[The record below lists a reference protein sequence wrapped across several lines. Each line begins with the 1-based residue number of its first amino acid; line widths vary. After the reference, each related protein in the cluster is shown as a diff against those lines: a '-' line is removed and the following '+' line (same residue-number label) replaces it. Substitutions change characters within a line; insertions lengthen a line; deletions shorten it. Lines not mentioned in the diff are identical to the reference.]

1 MLSLEE
7 YKLAQ
12 QAILQSLA
20 AAEKD
25 AIRAKDQVEEVAI
38 AAGAMS
44 MEDTLAAIKVD
55 DNSDALINVIPLK
68 DGDDLNKKGDEDSQ
82 EDKLED

>member
-1 MLSLEE
+1 VEGIEEYNKMLSLEE

-25 AIRAKDQVEEVAI
+25 AIRAKD
-38 AAGAMS
+38 
-44 MEDTLAAIKVD
+44 
-55 DNSDALINVIPLK
+55 
-68 DGDDLNKKGDEDSQ
+68 
-82 EDKLED
+82 

>member
-1 MLSLEE
+1 
-7 YKLAQ
+7 
-12 QAILQSLA
+12 
-20 AAEKD
+20 
-25 AIRAKDQVEEVAI
+25 VAI